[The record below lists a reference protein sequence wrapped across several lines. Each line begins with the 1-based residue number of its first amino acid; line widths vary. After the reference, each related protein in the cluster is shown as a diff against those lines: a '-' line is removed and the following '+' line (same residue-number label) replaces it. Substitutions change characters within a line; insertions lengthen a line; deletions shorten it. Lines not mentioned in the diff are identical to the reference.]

1 MTRAESGVAP
11 LTGLGCEELKKKKK
25 SHVYAKE
32 LKAGSLR
39 GIGTSMFT

>member
-11 LTGLGCEELKKKKK
+11 LTGLGCEELKKKK

-32 LKAGSLR
+32 LKGGSLR